1 MKTAFTLLLATL
13 GFAASLAWAGDA
25 VAAGAAARPAERPAA
40 AASAPVSTPRPAA
53 VLPAWRPA
61 APAEAPVQCACVPG
75 QRVA

>member
-25 VAAGAAARPAERPAA
+25 VAAGPAARPA
-40 AASAPVSTPRPAA
+40 ASASTPAPTPRPAA
-53 VLPAWRPA
+53 AIPTWRPA

-75 QRVA
+75 HRVA